1 MDFRSDTVTQPT
13 QAMREAMFSAPV
25 GDDVYGD
32 DPTVNELEQF
42 AAELAG
48 FEAALF
54 TTSGTQANLLGLMA
68 HCERGDEYLC
78 GQQAHNYKYE
88 AGGAAVL
95 GSIQPQPIENN
106 PDGTLP
112 FDKLEAAI
120 KPDDA
125 HFARTRLLSLENT
138 INGKVIPLSYL
149 AEAREFVN
157 KHNLKLHLDGAR
169 VFNAAVALDVP
180 VKDIGQYFDSMTIC
194 LSKGLAAPVG
204 SLLLGS
210 KEYIA
215 KARRL
220 RKMVGGGMRQA
231 GILAAAGKLAI
242 TEQVAQLK
250 QDHINAK
257 ALAEGLAELPGFSVN
272 PDFVQTNIVF
282 AKLDAKVDIQSIA
295 EQLKQQNTSSA
306 QETQFALSHTK
317 TSLLKIFK
325 PSYRALNLCFRLILI
340 IELPLGGSFILRS
353 IIAKSRIHNAKNPPF
368 NVSHF
373 YFHRLCQSF
382 WRC

>member
-1 MDFRSDTVTQPT
+1 MDFRSDTVTRPT
-13 QAMREAMFSAPV
+13 PAMREAMANAIV

-32 DPTVNELEQF
+32 DPTVNELEAF
-42 AAELAG
+42 AAKEAG

-78 GQQAHNYKYE
+78 GQQAHNYRYE

-95 GSIQPQPIENN
+95 GSIQPQPVENN

-112 FDKLEAAI
+112 FDKLAAAI
-120 KPDDA
+120 KPDDS
-125 HFARTRLLSLENT
+125 HFARTKLLSLENT
-138 INGKVIPLSYL
+138 INGKVLPLSYL
-149 AEAREFVN
+149 QEARAFVD

-169 VFNAAVALDVP
+169 VYNAATALDVP
-180 VKDIGQYFDSMTIC
+180 VRDIAQYFDSMTIC
-194 LSKGLAAPVG
+194 LSKGLGAPVG

-231 GILAAAGKLAI
+231 GILAAAGKLAL

-250 QDHINAK
+250 VDHANAK
-257 ALAEGLAELPGFSVN
+257 ALAQGLSELPGVHVN

-282 AKLDAKVDIQSIA
+282 AKLDDNVDIIA
-295 EQLKQQNTSSA
+295 IA
-306 QETQFALSHTK
+306 QKLAE
-317 TSLLKIFK
+317 
-325 PSYRALNLCFRLILI
+325 
-340 IELPLGGSFILRS
+340 ES
-353 IIAKSRIHNAKNPPF
+353 IIITPGNPIRFVTHKDISRQDIDLFLEKLRF
-368 NVSHF
+368 F
-373 YFHRLCQSF
+373 LG
-382 WRC
+382 

>member
-1 MDFRSDTVTQPT
+1 MDFRSDTVTRPT
-13 QAMREAMFSAPV
+13 PAMREAMANAIV

-32 DPTVNELEQF
+32 DPTVNELEAF
-42 AAELAG
+42 AAKEAG

-78 GQQAHNYKYE
+78 GQQAHNYRYE

-95 GSIQPQPIENN
+95 GSIQPQPVENN

-112 FDKLEAAI
+112 FDKLAAAI
-120 KPDDA
+120 KPDDS
-125 HFARTRLLSLENT
+125 HFARTKLLSLENT
-138 INGKVIPLSYL
+138 INGKVLPLSYL
-149 AEAREFVN
+149 QEARAFVD

-169 VFNAAVALDVP
+169 VYNAATALDVP
-180 VKDIGQYFDSMTIC
+180 VRDIAQYFDSMTIC
-194 LSKGLAAPVG
+194 LSKGLGAPVG

-231 GILAAAGKLAI
+231 GILAAAGKLAL

-250 QDHINAK
+250 VDHANAK
-257 ALAEGLAELPGFSVN
+257 ALAQGLSELPGVHIN

-282 AKLDAKVDIQSIA
+282 AKLDDNVDINAIA
-295 EQLKQQNTSSA
+295 QKLAE
-306 QETQFALSHTK
+306 E
-317 TSLLKIFK
+317 
-325 PSYRALNLCFRLILI
+325 
-340 IELPLGGSFILRS
+340 S
-353 IIAKSRIHNAKNPPF
+353 IIITPGNPIRFVTHKDISRQDIDLFLEKLRF
-368 NVSHF
+368 F
-373 YFHRLCQSF
+373 LG
-382 WRC
+382 

>member
-13 QAMREAMFSAPV
+13 QAMREAMLTAPV

-32 DPTVNELEQF
+32 DPTVNELEQY

-68 HCERGDEYLC
+68 HCDRGDEYLC

-120 KPDDA
+120 KPDDM

-138 INGKVIPLSYL
+138 INGKVLPLTYL
-149 AEAREFVN
+149 AEARDFVN

-180 VKDIGQYFDSMTIC
+180 VKEIAQYFDSMTIC
-194 LSKGLAAPVG
+194 LSKGLSAPVG

-242 TEQVAQLK
+242 TEQVLQLK

-257 ALAEGLAELPGFSVN
+257 TLAQGLAELSGFSVK
-272 PDFVQTNIVF
+272 PDLVQTNIVF
-282 AKLDAKVDIQSIA
+282 AKLEPQVDIASIA
-295 EQLKQQNTSSA
+295 EKLKQQDIIITPGNPIRFVTHKDISE
-306 QETQFALSHTK
+306 QDVTRFLSTLK
-317 TSLLKIFK
+317 SL
-325 PSYRALNLCFRLILI
+325 
-340 IELPLGGSFILRS
+340 
-353 IIAKSRIHNAKNPPF
+353 
-368 NVSHF
+368 V
-373 YFHRLCQSF
+373 
-382 WRC
+382 

>member
-13 QAMREAMFSAPV
+13 QAMREAMANAIV

-32 DPTVNELEQF
+32 DPTVNELEIW
-42 AAELAG
+42 AAERHG

-106 PDGTLP
+106 PDGTID
-112 FDKLEAAI
+112 FAKLKAAI
-120 KPDDA
+120 KEDDC

-138 INGKVIPLSYL
+138 IGGKVLPMSYL
-149 AEAREFVN
+149 AQARQFVDT
-157 KHNLKLHLDGAR
+157 HGLSLHLDGAR
-169 VFNAAVALDVP
+169 VYNAAVALDVD
-180 VKDIGQYFDSMTIC
+180 VKEIASYFDSMTIC

-210 KEYIA
+210 REYIA

-231 GILAAAGKLAI
+231 GILAAAGKLAL
-242 TEQVAQLK
+242 TEQVAQLAV
-250 QDHINAK
+250 DHDNAK
-257 ALAEGLAELPGFSVN
+257 YLANQLSQLSGFSV
-272 PDFVQTNIVF
+272 DIEQVHTNIVF
-282 AKLDAKVDIQSIA
+282 ASVNADIDV
-295 EQLKQQNTSSA
+295 EN
-306 QETQFALSHTK
+306 
-317 TSLLKIFK
+317 
-325 PSYRALNLCFRLILI
+325 
-340 IELPLGGSFILRS
+340 
-353 IIAKSRIHNAKNPPF
+353 IAKQLGKEGIIISSNNPMRFVTHKDISRSDIDCF
-368 NVSHF
+368 LT
-373 YFHRLCQSF
+373 RLKTFC
-382 WRC
+382 

>member
-13 QAMREAMFSAPV
+13 QAMREAMFTAPV

-112 FDKLEAAI
+112 FDKLAAAI
-120 KPDDA
+120 KPDDM

-138 INGKVIPLSYL
+138 INGKVLPLTYL

-157 KHNLKLHLDGAR
+157 QHNLKLHLDGAR

-180 VKDIGQYFDSMTIC
+180 VKEIAQYFDSMTIC
-194 LSKGLAAPVG
+194 LSKGLCAPVG

-242 TEQVAQLK
+242 TEQVLQLK

-257 ALAEGLAELPGFSVN
+257 TLAQGLAELPGFSVN
-272 PDFVQTNIVF
+272 PDLVQTNIVF
-282 AKLDAKVDIQSIA
+282 AKLDPQVDIVSIA
-295 EQLKQQNTSSA
+295 EKLKQQDIIITPGNPIRFVTHKDISEQDVATFLSA
-306 QETQFALSHTK
+306 
-317 TSLLKIFK
+317 LK
-325 PSYRALNLCFRLILI
+325 SVL
-340 IELPLGGSFILRS
+340 
-353 IIAKSRIHNAKNPPF
+353 
-368 NVSHF
+368 
-373 YFHRLCQSF
+373 
-382 WRC
+382 

>member
-1 MDFRSDTVTQPT
+1 MDFRSDTVTRPT
-13 QAMREAMFSAPV
+13 PAMREAMANAIV

-32 DPTVNELEQF
+32 DPTVNELEAF
-42 AAELAG
+42 AAKEAG

-78 GQQAHNYKYE
+78 GQQAHNYRYE

-95 GSIQPQPIENN
+95 GSIQPQPVENN

-112 FDKLEAAI
+112 FDKLAAAI
-120 KPDDA
+120 KPDDS
-125 HFARTRLLSLENT
+125 HFARTKLLSLENT
-138 INGKVIPLSYL
+138 INGKVLPLSYL
-149 AEAREFVN
+149 QEARAFVD

-169 VFNAAVALDVP
+169 VYNAATALDVP
-180 VKDIGQYFDSMTIC
+180 VKDIAQYFDSMTIC
-194 LSKGLAAPVG
+194 LSKGLGAPVG

-231 GILAAAGKLAI
+231 GILAAAGKLAL

-250 QDHINAK
+250 VDHANAK
-257 ALAEGLAELPGFSVN
+257 ALAQGLSELPGVHVN

-282 AKLDAKVDIQSIA
+282 AKLDDNVDINTIA
-295 EQLKQQNTSSA
+295 QKLAKE
-306 QETQFALSHTK
+306 
-317 TSLLKIFK
+317 
-325 PSYRALNLCFRLILI
+325 
-340 IELPLGGSFILRS
+340 S
-353 IIAKSRIHNAKNPPF
+353 IIITPGNPIRFVTHKDISRQDIDLFLEKLRF
-368 NVSHF
+368 F
-373 YFHRLCQSF
+373 LG
-382 WRC
+382 

>member
-1 MDFRSDTVTQPT
+1 MDFRSDTVTRPT
-13 QAMREAMFSAPV
+13 PAMREAMANAIV

-32 DPTVNELEQF
+32 DPTVNELEAF
-42 AAELAG
+42 AAKEAG

-78 GQQAHNYKYE
+78 GQQAHNYRYE

-95 GSIQPQPIENN
+95 GSIQPQPVENN

-112 FDKLEAAI
+112 FDKLTAAI
-120 KPDDA
+120 KPDDS
-125 HFARTRLLSLENT
+125 HFARTKLLSLENT
-138 INGKVIPLSYL
+138 INGKVLPLSYL
-149 AEAREFVN
+149 QEARAFVD

-169 VFNAAVALDVP
+169 VYNAATALDVP
-180 VKDIGQYFDSMTIC
+180 VKDIAQYFDSMTIC
-194 LSKGLAAPVG
+194 LSKGLGAPVG

-231 GILAAAGKLAI
+231 GILAAAGKLAL

-250 QDHINAK
+250 VDHANAK
-257 ALAEGLAELPGFSVN
+257 ALALGLSELPGVHVN

-282 AKLDAKVDIQSIA
+282 AKLDDSVDINTIA
-295 EQLKQQNTSSA
+295 QKLAKE
-306 QETQFALSHTK
+306 
-317 TSLLKIFK
+317 
-325 PSYRALNLCFRLILI
+325 
-340 IELPLGGSFILRS
+340 S
-353 IIAKSRIHNAKNPPF
+353 IIITPGNPIRFVTHKDISRQDIDLFLEKLRF
-368 NVSHF
+368 F
-373 YFHRLCQSF
+373 LG
-382 WRC
+382 

>member
-1 MDFRSDTVTQPT
+1 MDFRSDTVTRPT
-13 QAMREAMFSAPV
+13 PAMREAMANAIV

-32 DPTVNELEQF
+32 DPTVNELEAF
-42 AAELAG
+42 AAKEAG

-78 GQQAHNYKYE
+78 GQQAHNYRYE

-112 FDKLEAAI
+112 FDKLTAAI
-120 KPDDA
+120 KPDDS
-125 HFARTRLLSLENT
+125 HFARTKLLSLENT
-138 INGKVIPLSYL
+138 INGKVLPLSYL
-149 AEAREFVN
+149 QEARAFVD

-169 VFNAAVALDVP
+169 VYNAATALDVP
-180 VKDIGQYFDSMTIC
+180 VRDIAQYFDSMTIC
-194 LSKGLAAPVG
+194 LSKGLGAPVG

-220 RKMVGGGMRQA
+220 RKMVGGGMRQV
-231 GILAAAGKLAI
+231 GILAAAGKLAL

-250 QDHINAK
+250 VDHANAK
-257 ALAEGLAELPGFSVN
+257 ALAQGLSELPGVHVN

-282 AKLDAKVDIQSIA
+282 AKLDDGIDINAIAQKLAK
-295 EQLKQQNTSSA
+295 E
-306 QETQFALSHTK
+306 
-317 TSLLKIFK
+317 
-325 PSYRALNLCFRLILI
+325 
-340 IELPLGGSFILRS
+340 S
-353 IIAKSRIHNAKNPPF
+353 IIITPGNPIRFVTHKDISRQDIDLFLEKLRF
-368 NVSHF
+368 F
-373 YFHRLCQSF
+373 LG
-382 WRC
+382 

>member
-1 MDFRSDTVTQPT
+1 MDFRSDTVTRPT
-13 QAMREAMFSAPV
+13 PAMREAMANAIV

-32 DPTVNELEQF
+32 DPTVNELEAF
-42 AAELAG
+42 AAKEAG

-78 GQQAHNYKYE
+78 GQQAHNYRYE

-95 GSIQPQPIENN
+95 GSIQPQPVENN

-112 FDKLEAAI
+112 FDKLAAAI
-120 KPDDA
+120 KPDDS
-125 HFARTRLLSLENT
+125 HFARTKLLSLENT
-138 INGKVIPLSYL
+138 INGKVLPLSYL
-149 AEAREFVN
+149 QEARAFVD

-169 VFNAAVALDVP
+169 VYNAATALDVP
-180 VKDIGQYFDSMTIC
+180 VRDIAQYFDSMTIC
-194 LSKGLAAPVG
+194 LSKGLGAPVG

-231 GILAAAGKLAI
+231 GILAAAGKLAL

-250 QDHINAK
+250 VDHANAK
-257 ALAEGLAELPGFSVN
+257 ALAQGLSELPGVHVN

-282 AKLDAKVDIQSIA
+282 AKLDDNVDINAIA
-295 EQLKQQNTSSA
+295 QKLAKE
-306 QETQFALSHTK
+306 
-317 TSLLKIFK
+317 
-325 PSYRALNLCFRLILI
+325 
-340 IELPLGGSFILRS
+340 S
-353 IIAKSRIHNAKNPPF
+353 IIITPGNPIRFVTHKDISRQDIDLFLEKLRF
-368 NVSHF
+368 F
-373 YFHRLCQSF
+373 LG
-382 WRC
+382 

>member
-1 MDFRSDTVTQPT
+1 MDFRSDTVTRPT
-13 QAMREAMFSAPV
+13 PAMREAMANAIV

-32 DPTVNELEQF
+32 DPTVNELEAF
-42 AAELAG
+42 AAKEAG

-78 GQQAHNYKYE
+78 GQQAHNYRYE

-95 GSIQPQPIENN
+95 GSIQPQPVENN

-112 FDKLEAAI
+112 FDKLAAAI
-120 KPDDA
+120 KPDDS
-125 HFARTRLLSLENT
+125 HFARTKLLSLENT
-138 INGKVIPLSYL
+138 INGKVLPLSYL
-149 AEAREFVN
+149 QEARAFVD

-169 VFNAAVALDVP
+169 VYNAATALDVP
-180 VKDIGQYFDSMTIC
+180 VKDIAQYFDSMTIC
-194 LSKGLAAPVG
+194 LSKGLGAPVG

-231 GILAAAGKLAI
+231 GILAAAGKLAL

-250 QDHINAK
+250 VDHANAK
-257 ALAEGLAELPGFSVN
+257 ALAQGLSELPGVHIN

-282 AKLDAKVDIQSIA
+282 AKLDDSVDINTIA
-295 EQLKQQNTSSA
+295 QKLAKE
-306 QETQFALSHTK
+306 
-317 TSLLKIFK
+317 
-325 PSYRALNLCFRLILI
+325 
-340 IELPLGGSFILRS
+340 S
-353 IIAKSRIHNAKNPPF
+353 IIITPGNPIRFVTHKDISRQDIDLFLEKLRF
-368 NVSHF
+368 F
-373 YFHRLCQSF
+373 LG
-382 WRC
+382 

>member
-1 MDFRSDTVTQPT
+1 MDFRSDTVTRPT
-13 QAMREAMFSAPV
+13 PAMREAMANAIV

-32 DPTVNELEQF
+32 DPTVNELEAF
-42 AAELAG
+42 AAKEAG

-78 GQQAHNYKYE
+78 GQQAHNYRYE

-95 GSIQPQPIENN
+95 GSIQPQPVENN

-112 FDKLEAAI
+112 FDKLAAAI
-120 KPDDA
+120 KPDDS
-125 HFARTRLLSLENT
+125 HFARTKLLSLENT
-138 INGKVIPLSYL
+138 INGKVLPLSYL
-149 AEAREFVN
+149 QEARAFVD

-169 VFNAAVALDVP
+169 VYNAATALDVP
-180 VKDIGQYFDSMTIC
+180 VRDIAQYFDSMTIC
-194 LSKGLAAPVG
+194 LSKGLGAPVG

-231 GILAAAGKLAI
+231 GILAAAGKLAL
-242 TEQVAQLK
+242 TEQVDQLK
-250 QDHINAK
+250 VDHANAK
-257 ALAEGLAELPGFSVN
+257 ALAQGLSELPGVHVN

-282 AKLDAKVDIQSIA
+282 AKLDDNVDINAIA
-295 EQLKQQNTSSA
+295 QKLAE
-306 QETQFALSHTK
+306 E
-317 TSLLKIFK
+317 
-325 PSYRALNLCFRLILI
+325 
-340 IELPLGGSFILRS
+340 S
-353 IIAKSRIHNAKNPPF
+353 IIITPGNPIRFVTHKDISRQDIDLFLEKLRF
-368 NVSHF
+368 F
-373 YFHRLCQSF
+373 LG
-382 WRC
+382 

>member
-1 MDFRSDTVTQPT
+1 MDFRSDTVTRPT
-13 QAMREAMFSAPV
+13 PAMREAMANAIV

-32 DPTVNELEQF
+32 DPTVNELEAF
-42 AAELAG
+42 AAKEAG

-78 GQQAHNYKYE
+78 GQQAHNYRYE

-95 GSIQPQPIENN
+95 GSIQPQPVENN

-112 FDKLEAAI
+112 FDKLAAAI
-120 KPDDA
+120 KPDDS
-125 HFARTRLLSLENT
+125 HFARTKLLSLENT
-138 INGKVIPLSYL
+138 INGKVLPLSYL
-149 AEAREFVN
+149 QEARAFVD

-169 VFNAAVALDVP
+169 VYNAATALDVP
-180 VKDIGQYFDSMTIC
+180 VRDIAQYFDSMTIC
-194 LSKGLAAPVG
+194 LSKGLGAPVG

-231 GILAAAGKLAI
+231 GILAAAGKLAL

-250 QDHINAK
+250 VDHANAK
-257 ALAEGLAELPGFSVN
+257 ALAQGLSELPGVQVN

-282 AKLDAKVDIQSIA
+282 AKLDDSVDIDTIA
-295 EQLKQQNTSSA
+295 QKLAE
-306 QETQFALSHTK
+306 E
-317 TSLLKIFK
+317 
-325 PSYRALNLCFRLILI
+325 
-340 IELPLGGSFILRS
+340 S
-353 IIAKSRIHNAKNPPF
+353 IIITPGNPIRF
-368 NVSHF
+368 VTHKDISHQDIDLF
-373 YFHRLCQSF
+373 LEKLRFFLG
-382 WRC
+382 

>member
-1 MDFRSDTVTQPT
+1 MDFRSDTVTKPT
-13 QAMREAMFSAPV
+13 EAMRKAMAEALV

-32 DPTVNELEQF
+32 DPTVNELEQW
-42 AAELAG
+42 AAERHG

-106 PDGTLP
+106 PDGTLD
-112 FDKLEAAI
+112 FTKLKAAI
-120 KPDDA
+120 KPDDS
-125 HFARTRLLSLENT
+125 HFARTKLLSLENT
-138 INGKVIPLSYL
+138 INGKVLPLSYL

-157 KHNLKLHLDGAR
+157 QHNLSLHLDGAR
-169 VFNAAVALDVP
+169 VYNAAVALDVD
-180 VKDIGQYFDSMTIC
+180 VKEIAQHFDSMTIC
-194 LSKGLAAPVG
+194 LSKGLCAPIG

-210 KEYIA
+210 KTFIA

-231 GILAAAGKLAI
+231 GILASAGKLAL
-242 TEQVAQLK
+242 TEQVTQLNV
-250 QDHINAK
+250 DHQNAK
-257 ALAEGLAELPGFSVN
+257 KLALGLSELDGFHVN

-282 AKLDAKVDIQSIA
+282 AKLDDSIQINKIA
-295 EQLKQQNTSSA
+295 EQLAEDGITVSPGNPIRFVTHKDVSSA
-306 QETQFALSHTK
+306 DIDLLLSK
-317 TSLLKIFK
+317 LAQYIK
-325 PSYRALNLCFRLILI
+325 
-340 IELPLGGSFILRS
+340 
-353 IIAKSRIHNAKNPPF
+353 
-368 NVSHF
+368 
-373 YFHRLCQSF
+373 
-382 WRC
+382 

>member
-1 MDFRSDTVTQPT
+1 MDFRSDTVTKPT
-13 QAMREAMFSAPV
+13 EAMRKAMAEALV

-32 DPTVNELEQF
+32 DPTVNELEQW
-42 AAELAG
+42 AAERHG

-106 PDGTLP
+106 PDGTLD
-112 FDKLEAAI
+112 FAKLKTAI
-120 KPDDA
+120 KPDDS
-125 HFARTRLLSLENT
+125 HFARTKLLSLENT
-138 INGKVIPLSYL
+138 INGKVLPLSYL

-157 KHNLKLHLDGAR
+157 QHNLSLHLDGAR
-169 VFNAAVALDVP
+169 VYNAAVALDVD
-180 VKDIGQYFDSMTIC
+180 VKEIAQHFDSMTIC
-194 LSKGLAAPVG
+194 LSKGLCAPIG

-210 KEYIA
+210 KAFIA

-231 GILAAAGKLAI
+231 GILAAAGKLAL
-242 TEQVAQLK
+242 TEQVTQLNV
-250 QDHINAK
+250 DHQNAK
-257 ALAEGLAELPGFSVN
+257 KLALGLSALDGFHVN

-282 AKLDAKVDIQSIA
+282 AKLDDSIEINKIANLLA
-295 EQLKQQNTSSA
+295 EDGITVSPGNPIRFVTHKDVSSA
-306 QETQFALSHTK
+306 DIDLLLSK
-317 TSLLKIFK
+317 LAQYIK
-325 PSYRALNLCFRLILI
+325 
-340 IELPLGGSFILRS
+340 
-353 IIAKSRIHNAKNPPF
+353 
-368 NVSHF
+368 
-373 YFHRLCQSF
+373 
-382 WRC
+382 

>member
-1 MDFRSDTVTQPT
+1 MDFRSDTVTRPT
-13 QAMREAMFSAPV
+13 PAMREAMANAIV

-32 DPTVNELEQF
+32 DPTVNELEAF
-42 AAELAG
+42 AAKEAG

-78 GQQAHNYKYE
+78 GQQAHNYRYE

-112 FDKLEAAI
+112 FDKLTAAI
-120 KPDDA
+120 KPDDS
-125 HFARTRLLSLENT
+125 HFARTKLLSLENT
-138 INGKVIPLSYL
+138 INGKVLPLSYL
-149 AEAREFVN
+149 QEARAFVD

-169 VFNAAVALDVP
+169 VYNAATALDVP
-180 VKDIGQYFDSMTIC
+180 VRDIAQYFDSMTIC
-194 LSKGLAAPVG
+194 LSKGLGAPVG

-231 GILAAAGKLAI
+231 GILAAAGKLAL

-250 QDHINAK
+250 VDHANAK
-257 ALAEGLAELPGFSVN
+257 ALAQGLSKLPGVHVN

-282 AKLDAKVDIQSIA
+282 AKLDDGIDIDAIAQKLAK
-295 EQLKQQNTSSA
+295 E
-306 QETQFALSHTK
+306 
-317 TSLLKIFK
+317 
-325 PSYRALNLCFRLILI
+325 
-340 IELPLGGSFILRS
+340 S
-353 IIAKSRIHNAKNPPF
+353 IIITPGNPIRFVTHKDISRQDIDLFLEKLRF
-368 NVSHF
+368 F
-373 YFHRLCQSF
+373 LG
-382 WRC
+382 

>member
-1 MDFRSDTVTQPT
+1 MDFRSDTVTRPT
-13 QAMREAMFSAPV
+13 PAMREAMANAIV

-32 DPTVNELEQF
+32 DPTVNELEAF
-42 AAELAG
+42 AAKEAG

-78 GQQAHNYKYE
+78 GQQAHNYRYE

-112 FDKLEAAI
+112 FDKLTAAI
-120 KPDDA
+120 KPDDS
-125 HFARTRLLSLENT
+125 HFARTKLLSLENT
-138 INGKVIPLSYL
+138 INGKVLPLSYL
-149 AEAREFVN
+149 QEARAFVN

-169 VFNAAVALDVP
+169 VYNAATALDVP
-180 VKDIGQYFDSMTIC
+180 VRDIAQYFDSMTIC
-194 LSKGLAAPVG
+194 LSKGLGAPVG

-231 GILAAAGKLAI
+231 GILAAAGKLAL

-250 QDHINAK
+250 VDHANAK
-257 ALAEGLAELPGFSVN
+257 ALAQGLSELPGLHVN

-282 AKLDAKVDIQSIA
+282 AKLDDGIDIDAIAQKLAK
-295 EQLKQQNTSSA
+295 E
-306 QETQFALSHTK
+306 
-317 TSLLKIFK
+317 
-325 PSYRALNLCFRLILI
+325 
-340 IELPLGGSFILRS
+340 S
-353 IIAKSRIHNAKNPPF
+353 IIITPGNPIRFVTHKDISRQDIDLFLEKLRF
-368 NVSHF
+368 F
-373 YFHRLCQSF
+373 LG
-382 WRC
+382 

>member
-1 MDFRSDTVTQPT
+1 MDFRSDTVTRPT
-13 QAMREAMFSAPV
+13 PAMREAMANAIV

-32 DPTVNELEQF
+32 DPTVNELEAF
-42 AAELAG
+42 AAKEAG

-78 GQQAHNYKYE
+78 GQQAHNYRYE

-112 FDKLEAAI
+112 FDKLTAAV
-120 KPDDA
+120 KPDDS
-125 HFARTRLLSLENT
+125 HFARTKLLSLENT
-138 INGKVIPLSYL
+138 INGKVLPLSYL
-149 AEAREFVN
+149 QEARAFVN

-169 VFNAAVALDVP
+169 VYNAATALDVP
-180 VKDIGQYFDSMTIC
+180 VRDIAQYFDSMTIC
-194 LSKGLAAPVG
+194 LSKGLGAPVG

-231 GILAAAGKLAI
+231 GILAAAGKLAL

-250 QDHINAK
+250 VDHANAK
-257 ALAEGLAELPGFSVN
+257 ALAQGLSELPGVHVN

-282 AKLDAKVDIQSIA
+282 AKLDDGIDIDAIAQKLAK
-295 EQLKQQNTSSA
+295 E
-306 QETQFALSHTK
+306 
-317 TSLLKIFK
+317 
-325 PSYRALNLCFRLILI
+325 
-340 IELPLGGSFILRS
+340 S
-353 IIAKSRIHNAKNPPF
+353 IIITPGNPIRFVTHKDISRQDIDLFLEKLRF
-368 NVSHF
+368 F
-373 YFHRLCQSF
+373 LG
-382 WRC
+382 